1 MRRSNGVFGRASAR
15 CARRRMS
22 ILELSLDNSFS
33 MWRHLHDFSAL
44 APLVARV
51 AHRSMYI
58 LSHGHRA
65 RRRDRE
71 VVDRIARTRA
81 RDAPASN
88 AALSRAGRI
97 HDPTPVPMHSYQNPH
112 LIAGASAHRP
122 IERWTPRAY
131 SRERQNRERAKP
143 RLFSSL
149 FARLISS
156 TTPSAPTLPR
166 SCARGSM
173 QYICLRPSLASQR
186 VMECGTT
193 MKTPWDSINR
203 VSRRRRRLR
212 VRAIGDCY
220 FTLRRAT
227 SEVVG

>member
-1 MRRSNGVFGRASAR
+1 MARVVRRSVYN
-15 CARRRMS
+15 
-22 ILELSLDNSFS
+22 
-33 MWRHLHDFSAL
+33 
-44 APLVARV
+44 
-51 AHRSMYI
+51 
-58 LSHGHRA
+58 LSHGYRA
-65 RRRDRE
+65 RRHTRE
-71 VVDRIARTRA
+71 FVDRIARTRA

-88 AALSRAGRI
+88 AASSHVGRI
-97 HDPTPVPMHSYQNPH
+97 HAPTPVPTHSHQNPH

-166 SCARGSM
+166 SCAHGSM
-173 QYICLRPSLASQR
+173 QHTCLRPSLASQR

-193 MKTPWDSINR
+193 MKTSLDSINR

-212 VRAIGDCY
+212 VRAIGECY